1 MNICSLLQ
9 AGEVRMVDFASIPH
23 CVRID
28 MRPEAVAQRIDPRA
42 LAMLDNPTTPTVP
55 KDAPSA
61 APPAAAAAAAPAGA
75 AVPAATPAAAAAPAP
90 PGGAQQAQRARSVTF
105 AEKEDLAP
113 PVPELRAQREEPVI
127 RPSM

>member
-1 MNICSLLQ
+1 
-9 AGEVRMVDFASIPH
+9 MVDFASIPH
-23 CVRID
+23 SVRID

-42 LAMLDNPTTPTVP
+42 LAMLDNPSTPTAP
-55 KDAPSA
+55 KGAPSA

-75 AVPAATPAAAAAPAP
+75 AAPAAALAASAP

-113 PVPELRAQREEPVI
+113 PVPELHAQREEPVM